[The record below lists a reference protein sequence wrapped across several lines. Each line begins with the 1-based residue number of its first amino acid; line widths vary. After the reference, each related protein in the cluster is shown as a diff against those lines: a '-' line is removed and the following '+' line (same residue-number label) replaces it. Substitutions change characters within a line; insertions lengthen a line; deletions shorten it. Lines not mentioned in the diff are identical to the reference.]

1 MSSTEDFFKHIEKG
15 YATKGDFINMGAAML
30 NGDAV
35 TNAFVKIPLKTLN
48 RHGLIAGATG
58 TGKTKT
64 LQVLAENLS
73 EKGIPV
79 MLMDLKG
86 DLSGIAQPSPGHEK
100 IDARH
105 AKIGFDFEAKS
116 FPVEIL
122 SLSEQD
128 GVKLRA
134 TISEFG
140 PTLLSRILDLTE
152 TQEGIVAVVF
162 KYCDDNKLPL
172 LDLKDFK
179 KVLQYATQ
187 EGKKE
192 FAKDYGRI
200 STSSTGTILR
210 KLIELEQQGADL
222 FFGEKSFE
230 VDDLTRIDKKGRG
243 YINILRLTD
252 IQDRPKLFS
261 TFMLSLLAEIY
272 ANFPEQGDSDK
283 PELVLF
289 IDEAHLIFKEASK
302 ALLDQ
307 IESIVKLIRSKGIG
321 LYFVTQNPTDVPN
334 AVLSQLGLKVQHAL
348 RAFTA
353 RDRKAIK
360 LTAEN
365 YPESKYYDTKE
376 VLTALGI
383 GEALISA
390 LDEKGRPTPLA
401 ATLLRAPMSRMDILT
416 DGELKDVIG
425 SSKLVKKYNDIID
438 RESAY
443 EMLNEKIEKAEKL
456 ATKEKAKEAS
466 KKTTRRRRSTR
477 HKYQLLSNQ
486 KISLLMKNFSALL
499 LIMGL
504 LLLNCKKEVDT
515 TYLITNDSVGTLDRN
530 SLARD
535 IELIYANDSVV
546 KDTTTLNLG
555 NKAKKL
561 KIYEKGGKLLLTL
574 TPSADSIPKIENIRF
589 EDARFATIEKININ
603 STFKEV
609 QKAYTIKKIITS
621 FNNLLV
627 LVKESDV
634 YFTINKEELP
644 ASLRYAPSSNIEAV
658 QIPDDA
664 KIKYMMLGW
673 N

>member
-1 MSSTEDFFKHIEKG
+1 MSTKEEFFSHIEKG
-15 YATKGDFINMGAAML
+15 YTTKGDYITMGAAMFE
-30 NGDAV
+30 GEAV
-35 TNAFVKIPLKTLN
+35 TDAFVKIPLKTLN

-64 LQVLAENLS
+64 LQILAENLS

-79 MLMDLKG
+79 LLMDLKG
-86 DLSGIAQPSPGHEK
+86 DLSGIAQPSPGHPK
-100 IDARH
+100 IDERH
-105 AKIGFDFEAKS
+105 TQIGLPFEAKN

-122 SLSEQD
+122 SLSDQD

-134 TISEFG
+134 TVSEFG
-140 PTLLSRILDLTE
+140 PTLLSRILDLTP

-179 KVLQYATQ
+179 KVLQYSTG

-210 KLIELEQQGADL
+210 KIIELEQQGAEQ

-230 VDDLTRIDKKGRG
+230 VEDLTRIDKNGKG
-243 YINILRLTD
+243 YINIIRLTD

-272 ANFPEQGDSDK
+272 STFPEQGDSDQ
-283 PELVLF
+283 PELIIF
-289 IDEAHLIFKEASK
+289 IDEAHLIFNEASK
-302 ALLDQ
+302 ALLNQ

-334 AVLSQLGLKVQHAL
+334 EVLSQLGLKVQHAL

-365 YPESKYYDTKE
+365 YPISEYYDTKE
-376 VLTALGI
+376 VLTSLGI

-401 ATLLRAPMSRMDILT
+401 ATLLRAPMSRMDVLT
-416 DGELKDVIG
+416 DNELKSVIKK
-425 SSKLVKKYNDIID
+425 SSLVKKYGEVID

-443 EMLNEKIEKAEKL
+443 EILNEKIEKAQKVAEKEE
-456 ATKEKAKEAS
+456 EKSS
-466 KKTTRRRRSTR
+466 KRKTSSRRSTR
-477 HKYQLLSNQ
+477 QNPILKVLT
-486 KISLLMKNFSALL
+486 SATFIRGVLGVL
-499 LIMGL
+499 
-504 LLLNCKKEVDT
+504 KK
-515 TYLITNDSVGTLDRN
+515 
-530 SLARD
+530 
-535 IELIYANDSVV
+535 
-546 KDTTTLNLG
+546 
-555 NKAKKL
+555 
-561 KIYEKGGKLLLTL
+561 
-574 TPSADSIPKIENIRF
+574 
-589 EDARFATIEKININ
+589 
-603 STFKEV
+603 
-609 QKAYTIKKIITS
+609 
-621 FNNLLV
+621 V
-627 LVKESDV
+627 L
-634 YFTINKEELP
+634 
-644 ASLRYAPSSNIEAV
+644 R
-658 QIPDDA
+658 
-664 KIKYMMLGW
+664 
-673 N
+673 

>member
-1 MSSTEDFFKHIEKG
+1 MGTSKDFFDHIEQG
-15 YATKGDFINMGAAML
+15 YTTKGDYIVMGAAML
-30 NGDAV
+30 NGEAV
-35 TNAFVKIPLKTLN
+35 TDALVKIPLKTLN

-79 MLMDLKG
+79 LLMDLKG
-86 DLSGIAQPSPGHEK
+86 DLSGLAQPSAGHPK
-100 IDARH
+100 IDERH
-105 AKIGFDFEAKS
+105 AKIGIPFEPNS

-134 TISEFG
+134 TVSEFG
-140 PTLLSRILDLTE
+140 PVLLSRILDLSE
-152 TQEGIVAVVF
+152 TQEGIVAVIF
-162 KYCDDNKLPL
+162 KYCDDQKMPL

-179 KVLQYATQ
+179 KVLQYATGA
-187 EGKKE
+187 GKEEFTKE
-192 FAKDYGRI
+192 YGRI

-210 KLIELEQQGADL
+210 KIIELEQQGAEL
-222 FFGEKSFE
+222 FFGEKSFD
-230 VDDLTRIDKKGRG
+230 VNDLTRIDEKGRG

-252 IQDRPKLFS
+252 IQDRSKLFS

-272 ANFPEQGDSDK
+272 ATFPEQGDSDQ

-334 AVLSQLGLKVQHAL
+334 EVLAQLGLKVQHAL

-365 YPESKYYDTKE
+365 YPESEYYDTKE
-376 VLTALGI
+376 ILTNLGI

-401 ATLLRAPMSRMDILT
+401 ATLLRAPRSRMDILT
-416 DGELKDVIG
+416 PNELKEVIDK
-425 SSKLVKKYNDIID
+425 SSLVDHYNEIID

-443 EMLNEKIEKAEKL
+443 EILNEKIEKAEEL
-456 ATKEKAKEAS
+456 AEREKEKP
-466 KKTTRRRRSTR
+466 TTSRRSTR
-477 HKYQLLSNQ
+477 QSTRQNPVIKVLT
-486 KISLLMKNFSALL
+486 SATFIRGVLGVL
-499 LIMGL
+499 
-504 LLLNCKKEVDT
+504 KKVM
-515 TYLITNDSVGTLDRN
+515 R
-530 SLARD
+530 
-535 IELIYANDSVV
+535 
-546 KDTTTLNLG
+546 
-555 NKAKKL
+555 
-561 KIYEKGGKLLLTL
+561 
-574 TPSADSIPKIENIRF
+574 
-589 EDARFATIEKININ
+589 
-603 STFKEV
+603 
-609 QKAYTIKKIITS
+609 
-621 FNNLLV
+621 
-627 LVKESDV
+627 
-634 YFTINKEELP
+634 
-644 ASLRYAPSSNIEAV
+644 
-658 QIPDDA
+658 
-664 KIKYMMLGW
+664 
-673 N
+673 

>member
-1 MSSTEDFFKHIEKG
+1 MPTQQDFRKHIEEG
-15 YATKGDFINMGAAML
+15 YATKGDSIVMGAAILDGETMT
-30 NGDAV
+30 DAL
-35 TNAFVKIPLKTLN
+35 VKIPLKTLN

-86 DLSGIAQPSPGHEK
+86 DLSGLAQPSPGHPK
-100 IDARH
+100 IDERH
-105 AKIGFDFEAKS
+105 AQIGIPFEAKS
-116 FPVEIL
+116 FPVEML

-134 TISEFG
+134 TVLEFG
-140 PTLLSRILDLTE
+140 PVLLSRILDLTP
-152 TQEGIVAVVF
+152 TQEGIVAVIF
-162 KYCDDNKLPL
+162 KYCDDNKMPL

-179 KVLQYATQ
+179 KVLQYATS

-192 FAKDYGRI
+192 FTKDYGRI
-200 STSSTGTILR
+200 STSSTGSILR
-210 KLIELEQQGADL
+210 KIIELEQQGADL

-230 VDDLTRIDKKGRG
+230 VDDLTRIDENGRG

-272 ANFPEQGDSDK
+272 DSFPEQGDSDK
-283 PELVLF
+283 PELILF
-289 IDEAHLIFKEASK
+289 IDEAHLIFNEASD

-334 AVLSQLGLKVQHAL
+334 EVLAQLGLKVQHAL

-365 YPESKYYDTKE
+365 YPESDFYDTKE
-376 VLTALGI
+376 VLTSLGI

-401 ATLLRAPMSRMDILT
+401 ATLLRAPMSRMDVLT
-416 DGELKDVIG
+416 EKELKAVIDG
-425 SSKLVKKYNDIID
+425 SKLVSKYEETID

-443 EMLNEKIEKAEKL
+443 EILNEKIEKAE
-456 ATKEKAKEAS
+456 AAAEKEKAKP
-466 KKTTRRRRSTR
+466 TTRSRSRRSTR
-477 HKYQLLSNQ
+477 QNPVIKVLT
-486 KISLLMKNFSALL
+486 SA
-499 LIMGL
+499 
-504 LLLNCKKEVDT
+504 T
-515 TYLITNDSVGTLDRN
+515 F
-530 SLARD
+530 
-535 IELIYANDSVV
+535 
-546 KDTTTLNLG
+546 
-555 NKAKKL
+555 
-561 KIYEKGGKLLLTL
+561 
-574 TPSADSIPKIENIRF
+574 IRG
-589 EDARFATIEKININ
+589 
-603 STFKEV
+603 
-609 QKAYTIKKIITS
+609 
-621 FNNLLV
+621 
-627 LVKESDV
+627 
-634 YFTINKEELP
+634 
-644 ASLRYAPSSNIEAV
+644 
-658 QIPDDA
+658 
-664 KIKYMMLGW
+664 MLGVLKKVMR
-673 N
+673 